1 MADEKDPSQSTE
13 VISTAATSKR
23 GKVRWSSATGK
34 LETAPPQPSSGST
47 TDVPEGSSSEAAKDP
62 GAPDVPWGKTERPP
76 VQDGNGSGE
85 LRAPAAKEDPATPDP
100 AAAVETDPSTDVAP
114 SEEPQ
119 QAQAAEAD
127 TSAETVAVKK
137 RRPSMRAR
145 LKTVRNK
152 ATEIPILVFMAFAIA
167 IVIKTFLV
175 QAFYIPSTS
184 MLPTLRTGDRVLVE
198 KLSYRFTDPAR
209 GDVVVFEK
217 SVFGVNKDADAPW
230 YQDAQGFFRELLGL
244 PTGTEEDYIKRIV
257 AVSGDVVEYKGSP
270 RQLFVN
276 NEKVPQDFVYRGRD
290 TGSPTLT
297 SADCKRLEMQRA
309 GSGCRVPAGRVFV
322 MGDNRGNSED
332 SRILGP
338 IEEDKIVGRAFVIIW
353 PPSDF
358 GGL

>member
-1 MADEKDPSQSTE
+1 MPDEKDPSQSTE

-23 GKVRWSSATGK
+23 GKVRWSSATGR
-34 LETAPPQPSSGST
+34 LEAAPPTPADGASTSEVSAETA
-47 TDVPEGSSSEAAKDP
+47 EDP
-62 GAPDVPWGKTERPP
+62 GAPEVPWGKSERPTGHT
-76 VQDGNGSGE
+76 GNGTGAV
-85 LRAPAAKEDPATPDP
+85 RDP
-100 AAAVETDPSTDVAP
+100 AAGEAPTTADPAATVGTAATDTAS
-114 SEEPQ
+114 SEETK
-119 QAQAAEAD
+119 QAQLPEAGP
-127 TSAETVAVKK
+127 APETETIKK
-137 RRPSMRAR
+137 RKPSMRAR
-145 LKTVRNK
+145 LKTVKNK

-217 SVFGVNKDADAPW
+217 SVFGAKQDVDAPW

-276 NEKVPQDFVYRGRD
+276 DEKVPQDFVYRGRD